1 MVAIEEVTV
10 RLEKLKKYV
19 SILKE
24 YQTITAEELKKDFK
38 VRAIVERYFQLAT
51 ECCIDV
57 AEIIISAKE
66 LRMPHDAREA
76 IDILGEEGIIEDK
89 FAYEFS
95 RIVNFR
101 NILVHDYLDIDYS
114 IVVGNLQNN
123 LGDFDIFTK
132 QVARHLQKLS
142 I

>member
-66 LRMPHDAREA
+66 LRMPHDAHEA

-101 NILVHDYLDIDYS
+101 NILVHDYLDIDYT
-114 IVVGNLQNN
+114 IVVKNLQNN

-132 QVARHLQKLS
+132 QVAKNLQTN